1 MVEENR
7 GASGVSF
14 VVAVCRHIAG
24 FHIPFMKL
32 LQGWGYEVHAAAATE
47 AGRRSELEAAGD
59 IPFAHA
65 ATGLRDLRAREEGA
79 A

>member
-1 MVEENR
+1 LSKVL
-7 GASGVSF
+7 F
-14 VVAVCRHIAG
+14 IATVYTHLAA

-32 LQGWGYEVHAAAATE
+32 LQSWGYEVHAAASPAE
-47 AGRRSELEAAGD
+47 GRRDAVEAAGVEWWD
-59 IPFAHA
+59 IPLARS